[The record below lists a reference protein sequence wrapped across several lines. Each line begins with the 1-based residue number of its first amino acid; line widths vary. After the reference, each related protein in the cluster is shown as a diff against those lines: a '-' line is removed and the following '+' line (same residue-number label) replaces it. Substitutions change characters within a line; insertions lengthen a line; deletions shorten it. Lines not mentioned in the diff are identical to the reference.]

1 MNTRMK
7 TRRQLIMVFFTL
19 LAWLPMTVMAQTV
32 QYEMVVEKTDG
43 TELAFKITD
52 DYPLLQYMCGGED
65 GVNTMEIQTANGY
78 TSVPCPEIKRLF
90 TREAKA
96 IRGDITGSGMVD
108 VQDATLAV
116 NHILAKESGSYD
128 FSVADMNNDGEVDV
142 FDVTAIIN
150 VILSG
155 GGGSRAAA
163 RRAVKEREYPES
175 IHLTAD
181 ENGLLFD
188 IDQANR
194 FTSFQFD
201 VEVPQGASLLGVEWN
216 GKASHSLQF
225 AKNGENR
232 YTVVALSMSSAPL
245 PVFDGSLV
253 RLRLSGSAN
262 GEVRFGNI
270 LFVTP
275 EGKSSRLNGGTMN
288 MTTGVQGVSYTQGEQ
303 IYDISGRQ
311 LNMKREQLSKGVYI
325 INNKKV
331 VIK

>member
-1 MNTRMK
+1 MNTINQNRK
-7 TRRQLIMVFFTL
+7 YFAL
-19 LAWLPMTVMAQTV
+19 LLCLLTWLPIAGLAQTEK
-32 QYEMVVEKTDG
+32 YEMVVEKTDG
-43 TELAFKITD
+43 TELAFQITD
-52 DYPLLQYMCGGED
+52 DYPLLQYQYGGED
-65 GVNTMEIQTANGY
+65 GVNTIEIQTAYGY
-78 TSVPCPEIKRLF
+78 TSIPCPEIRRLF

-96 IRGDITGSGMVD
+96 LQGDITGSGTVD

-116 NHILAKESGSYD
+116 NHILGKESGSYD

-150 VILSG
+150 VILSHG
-155 GGGSRAAA
+155 GGVQTAA
-163 RRAVKEREYPES
+163 RRVMKGKDASES
-175 IHLTAD
+175 VLLTAD
-181 ENGLLFD
+181 ENRVLFD
-188 IDQANR
+188 IDQADR

-232 YTVVALSMSSAPL
+232 YTVVALSMSNAPL
-245 PVFDGSLV
+245 PVFGGSLV
-253 RLRLSGSAN
+253 RLHLAGAAN
-262 GEVRFGNI
+262 GEVRFDNI
-270 LFVTP
+270 LFVTS
-275 EGKSSRLNGGTMN
+275 EGKASRFNGGTMN
-288 MTTGVQGVSYTQGEQ
+288 LTTGILGVSYTQGEQ